1 MLLAGFVLHVNK
13 SYELLCAPHSR
24 NSNLHSH
31 FAQSAAC
38 SLGFV
43 SLKKK
48 SHFPRAEWD
57 FFSETDLKHRVR
69 WCSLDTAHRTFA
81 LTCSCSYTR
90 QIAFR
95 ASPMLLA
102 GFVLHVNK
110 SYELL
115 CAPHSRN
122 SNPHS
127 HFAQSAA
134 CSLGFVSLKKKS
146 HFPRAEWD
154 FFSETD
160 LKHRVRWCSLDT
172 AHRTFALTCSC
183 SYTRQIAFR
192 ASPMLLAGFVLQK
205 KEIIR

>member
-1 MLLAGFVLHVNK
+1 
-13 SYELLCAPHSR
+13 
-24 NSNLHSH
+24 
-31 FAQSAAC
+31 
-38 SLGFV
+38 
-43 SLKKK
+43 
-48 SHFPRAEWD
+48 
-57 FFSETDLKHRVR
+57 
-69 WCSLDTAHRTFA
+69 
-81 LTCSCSYTR
+81 
-90 QIAFR
+90 
-95 ASPMLLA
+95 MLLA

-160 LKHRVRWCSLDT
+160 LFTKKRDHRMMISSDCRQSGARTVVLAPFFSVCSNRSPKMIKKSILSSLSYRFFEASLLVFLD
-172 AHRTFALTCSC
+172 SC
-183 SYTRQIAFR
+183 RQR
-192 ASPMLLAGFVLQK
+192 
-205 KEIIR
+205 